1 MSPSRVRRR
10 ESVLSRQVRQSDGLV
25 RWRDRHVPTRSRF
38 VLPHRPWKHFRHAL
52 SPHRIFA
59 AIPWLDTREYSSFT
73 RTADRAISLRYASR
87 QRFFSNQRWLA
98 REIFEHFVTG
108 AVPHHRRRATL

>member
-1 MSPSRVRRR
+1 MSPSRVLRR

-25 RWRDRHVPTRSRF
+25 PWRDRHVQVRSRF
-38 VLPHRPWKHFRHAL
+38 VRPHRLWKRLCRAL

-73 RTADRAISLRYASR
+73 RAADRAITSRYASQ
-87 QRFFSNQRWLA
+87 QRFFFNHRWLA
-98 REIFEHFVTG
+98 REIFEHFATG
-108 AVPHHRRRATL
+108 GRDTLVPH